1 MLTEAI
7 HQGAAA
13 ALAAAQLQIG
23 AAVNVQVAAC
33 GFPLESKD
41 DDIVDLVK
49 SFEPAT
55 NAVLVKVD
63 EHDPRHPPRSLI
75 YGTYQQY

>member
-1 MLTEAI
+1 M
-7 HQGAAA
+7 

-23 AAVNVQVAAC
+23 AAVNVRVAEH

-49 SFEPAT
+49 SSEPAA
-55 NAVLVKVD
+55 NAIIAKVEVD
-63 EHDPRHPPRSLI
+63 KILHARFDP
-75 YGTYQQY
+75 